1 MLEECLTVLTS
12 AGEGAQ
18 QKVFVDATFGAGGHA
33 SALLD
38 AVAKSVVVAIDA
50 DPKAVDRAK
59 RLARR
64 YPGRVI
70 AQHANFGELDA
81 ALDAAGVRK
90 VDGILYDLGLSSLQ
104 LAQPER
110 GFSFS
115 GDEPLDMRLD
125 PSSDVPTAADL
136 LERLPQSE
144 LELILREYGDER
156 FARSIARSI
165 VRRRPRTKIWRTSD
179 LVAAVVRALPAKRA
193 HQRIHPATRTFQA
206 LRIAV
211 NQEYRNLERSLES
224 AVRRLG
230 PNGRVV
236 VISFHSGEDRIVKRR
251 FKAFQELGL
260 ARVLTRKPLR
270 PSAAEI
276 AANPRS
282 RSAKLRA
289 IATEDT
295 TTARSITA

>member
-1 MLEECLTVLTS
+1 MLRS

-18 QKVFVDATFGAGGHA
+18 ARIFVDATFGAGGHT

-38 AVAKSVVVAIDA
+38 GVSGSKVVAIDA
-50 DPKAVDRAK
+50 DPKAIERAK
-59 RLARR
+59 RLARS
-64 YPGRVI
+64 YPGRII
-70 AQHANFGELDA
+70 AEHANFGEFDA
-81 ALDAAGVRK
+81 ALDAARVTK
-90 VDGILYDLGLSSLQ
+90 VDGILYDLGISSVQ
-104 LAQPER
+104 LAQPDR

-125 PSSDVPTAADL
+125 PSSDVPTASDL
-136 LERLPQSE
+136 LARLPQGE
-144 LELILREYGDER
+144 LEHMFREYGDER

-165 VRRRPRTKIWRTSD
+165 VRRRPRIKIWRSSD
-179 LVAAVVRALPAKRA
+179 LVAAVVSALPAKRT
-193 HQRIHPATRTFQA
+193 QRIHPATRTFLA

-211 NQEYRNLERSLES
+211 NQEHRNLERSLES
-224 AVRRLG
+224 AVRRLR

-251 FKAFQELGL
+251 FKAFAQSGL
-260 ARVLTRKPLR
+260 AHILTRKPLR

-276 AANPRS
+276 ATNPRS

-289 IATEDT
+289 IASEV
-295 TTARSITA
+295 TASGRSV

>member
-1 MLEECLTVLTS
+1 MLTS

-18 QKVFVDATFGAGGHA
+18 QKIFVDATFGAGGHT

-38 AVAKSVVVAIDA
+38 AVAHSKVVAIDA
-50 DPKAVDRAK
+50 DPRAVDRAK

-64 YPGRVI
+64 YPGRVL

-81 ALDAAGVRK
+81 ALDAAGMRK
-90 VDGILYDLGLSSLQ
+90 VDGILYDLGLSSMQ
-104 LAQPER
+104 LAQPGR

-115 GDEPLDMRLD
+115 GYEPLDMRLD
-125 PSSDVPTAADL
+125 PSSDVQTAANL
-136 LERLPQSE
+136 LERLPQGE

-165 VRRRPRTKIWRTSD
+165 VRRRPRVKAWRTSD
-179 LVAAVVRALPAKRA
+179 LVAAVMSGLPAKRA

-224 AVRRLG
+224 AVRRLR

-236 VISFHSGEDRIVKRR
+236 VVSFHSGEDRIVKRR
-251 FKAFQELGL
+251 FKTFHELGL
-260 ARVLTRKPLR
+260 AHILTRKPLR

-276 AANPRS
+276 ATNPRS

-289 IATEDT
+289 IASEVSGSG
-295 TTARSITA
+295 RSV